1 MMRTSRL
8 SFSARITKTGFK
20 AGRGAEP
27 FQHFEQYSG
36 ITHLP
41 VHAFDLEVFGL
52 PLHPCCV
59 DILIDFHLDLSGL
72 GLFSLGQ
79 PYFEDSVFKG
89 CFNLVG
95 LHVRELH

>member
-36 ITHLP
+36 ITTWLYM
-41 VHAFDLEVFGL
+41 
-52 PLHPCCV
+52 
-59 DILIDFHLDLSGL
+59 LSNSRFL
-72 GLFSLGQ
+72 AC
-79 PYFEDSVFKG
+79 PYARAASIS
-89 CFNLVG
+89 
-95 LHVRELH
+95 